1 MYNRIMT
8 NAYIKEY
15 NLLRYNNDPN
25 FREKKIENNK
35 KYYYQKKYKIT
46 KENVLTR
53 IYFN

>member
-1 MYNRIMT
+1 MLISKNGKTINIIM
-8 NAYIKEY
+8 IQI
-15 NLLRYNNDPN
+15 L
-25 FREKKIENNK
+25 EKILENNK